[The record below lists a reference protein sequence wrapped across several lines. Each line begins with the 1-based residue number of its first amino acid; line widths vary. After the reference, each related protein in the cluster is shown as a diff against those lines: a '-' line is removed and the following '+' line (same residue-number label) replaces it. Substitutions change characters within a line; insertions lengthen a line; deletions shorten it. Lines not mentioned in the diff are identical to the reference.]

1 MVTLLFFQ
9 TIKPD
14 LGLKNPYSISRS
26 HFIRVGLFF
35 FYFYSI
41 FKKEKEYVAWKRYEC
56 VATACGAQ
64 LLVEGTRSEKL
75 KSIHLILDFRF
86 HILGFRFQRER
97 DRERE
102 SDDRE

>member
-1 MVTLLFFQ
+1 MESRKNGNITLFSNYKTRFGIEKSLLHQ
-9 TIKPD
+9 
-14 LGLKNPYSISRS
+14 SISFHKSRA
-26 HFIRVGLFF
+26 FF

-86 HILGFRFQRER
+86 HILGFRY
-97 DRERE
+97 
-102 SDDRE
+102 